1 MVGPMS
7 AGAAMR
13 RAAIIVLALATA
25 ALAACAT
32 TARNDRQWL
41 PYLAHTAQ
49 VARAPDGFAVSPV
62 IDWSYD
68 AEGPTAQTRTLA
80 AFSFADLRNV
90 WFVLEPQPGS
100 NLAAHTFLLFEFS
113 GDRLLGLTIEAR
125 READEGYSVWRGLWN
140 AYELSYVWA
149 SARDLLTRRAVYL
162 RHETFVYPLAL
173 SQEQKLT
180 LLSRLLERTRALEET
195 PRFYNTLFS
204 NCTNELAKA
213 TSLPWHHSF
222 VFTGASDNHLFRRG
236 LIPGASFEDAHARA
250 DVTDFIRTLNDEPAH
265 AFDAALLG
273 ELRRRET
280 P

>member
-1 MVGPMS
+1 MAVIRYLLCLC
-7 AGAAMR
+7 AAMLV
-13 RAAIIVLALATA
+13 AG
-25 ALAACAT
+25 CAT
-32 TARNDRQWL
+32 TARNDRTWL

-49 VARAPDGFAVSPV
+49 VARAPDGFAVTPV
-62 IDWSYD
+62 IDWSYNAD
-68 AEGPTAQTRTLA
+68 GPTQQSRTIA
-80 AFSFADLRNV
+80 AFAFRDLRNV

-100 NLAAHTFLLFEFS
+100 NLAAHTFLLFEFA

-125 READEGYSVWRGLWN
+125 READEAYSVWRGLWN

-173 SQEQKLT
+173 TDEQELT
-180 LLSRLLERTRALEET
+180 LLSRLLERTRRLEAE

-222 VFTGASDNHLFRRG
+222 VFTGASDDHLFRRG

-250 DVTDFIRTLNDEPAH
+250 DLTDFIRTLNDRPPAE
-265 AFDAALLG
+265 FDAALLA
-273 ELRRRET
+273 ELRRRQD
-280 P
+280 